1 MLEIIK
7 NTLTDNA
14 ILGAIFSSV
23 SIILL
28 GFFLRKKEILNS
40 AASKM
45 LTKVVLTISLP
56 ALAFTSFMKDINGEQ
71 LKQGLSILVWGFA
84 IYILLIPITKIMYAK
99 IKGDKQDV
107 YRVLTIF
114 GSTTFFGTPIVTAV
128 YGAVGTMYS
137 NIFNI
142 AYRVFLYSYA
152 FIKMSG
158 TKMDKE
164 NFKKNMKEIFLN
176 PIILATFLG
185 LFIWLFQDKL
195 PQVAVTVNGEVKEFA
210 FLRLDQTLPWFYK
223 SLDYLKTLASPLA
236 WISIGA
242 TLAEVPFKKAV
253 AQKDAWGYS
262 LIKVLLVL
270 VINLVLLVVVSK
282 LGILPVSFE
291 GMATTVIMMAAP
303 TATVAAA
310 YAISYDREALFTSN
324 CSLLSTVVAVVAM
337 PVWIIALEVI
347 KNIGLFA

>member
-7 NTLTDNA
+7 STLTDNA

-262 LIKVLLVL
+262 LIKVLLVP

>member
-7 NTLTDNA
+7 KTLTDNA
-14 ILGAIFSSV
+14 IIGAIFSSV
-23 SIILL
+23 LIIGL
-28 GFFLRKKEILNS
+28 GFYLRKKEIINS
-40 AASKM
+40 AASKV
-45 LTKVVLTISLP
+45 LTKIVLTVSLP

-84 IYILLIPITKIMYAK
+84 IYIILIPITKIMYAK
-99 IKGDKQDV
+99 VKGDKQDV

-142 AYRVFLYSYA
+142 AYRLFLYSYA

-164 NFKKNMKEIFLN
+164 NFRKNMKEIFLN
-176 PIILATFLG
+176 PIIIATFLG
-185 LFIWLFQDKL
+185 LFIWLFQDML
-195 PQVAVTVNGEVKEFA
+195 PQVNVVVKEEVKHYA
-210 FLRLDQTLPWFYK
+210 FLRIDQTVPWLYK
-223 SLDYLKTLASPLA
+223 PLDYLKALASPLA
-236 WISIGA
+236 WLSIGA

-253 AQKDAWGYS
+253 DQKDAWGYS
-262 LIKVLLVL
+262 LIKVIIVPI
-270 VINLVLLVVVSK
+270 INLVLLTVLSMT
-282 LGILPVSFE
+282 GILPVAFE
-291 GMATTVIMMAAP
+291 GVATTVIMMAAP

-310 YAISYDREALFTSN
+310 YAISYDRESLFTSN
-324 CSLLSTVVAVVAM
+324 CSLLSTVVAVAAM
-337 PVWIIALEVI
+337 PVLIVILEIIR
-347 KNIGLFA
+347 NIGLFA

>member
-7 NTLTDNA
+7 STLSDNA

-28 GFFLRKKEILNS
+28 GFYLRKRNMINS
-40 AASKM
+40 TASKM
-45 LTKVVLTISLP
+45 LTKVVLTVSLP

-71 LKQGLSILVWGFA
+71 LKQGMSMLVWGFA
-84 IYILLIPITKIMYAK
+84 IYLILIPLTKIMFAK
-99 IKGDKQDV
+99 VKGDKQDV

-176 PIILATFLG
+176 PIILATFFG
-185 LFIWLFQDKL
+185 LFIWLCQDML
-195 PQVAVTVNGEVKEFA
+195 PQVNVTVNGEVKQYA

-223 SLDYLKTLASPLA
+223 ALDYLKALASPLA

-242 TLAEVPFKKAV
+242 TLAEVPFKDAIS
-253 AQKDAWGYS
+253 QKDAWGYS
-262 LIKVLLVL
+262 FIKVLLIP
-270 VINLVLLVVVSK
+270 VINLVLLVLVNQF
-282 LGILPVSFE
+282 GILPVSFE

-310 YAISYDREALFTSN
+310 YAINYDREALFTSN
-324 CSLLSTVVAVVAM
+324 CSLLSTVVAVIAM
-337 PVWIIALEVI
+337 PIWIVVLELI
-347 KNIGLFA
+347 KTLGLF

>member
-262 LIKVLLVL
+262 LIKVLLVP

-310 YAISYDREALFTSN
+310 YAISYDRESLFTSN

-337 PVWIIALEVI
+337 PILIVILEIIR
-347 KNIGLFA
+347 NIGLFA

>member
-262 LIKVLLVL
+262 LIKVLLVP

-324 CSLLSTVVAVVAM
+324 CSLVSTVVAVIGM

-347 KNIGLFA
+347 KTIG